1 MAAKGL
7 RRWPQKQ
14 KENEEREKEMV
25 VLGSVCKG
33 QVPLVLDST
42 MVVGF
47 CCRVFAEVFGCAL
60 FCSGTVP
67 PSLAID
73 PNNHTV
79 HYTTFVCSQK

>member
-33 QVPLVLDST
+33 QVPLV
-42 MVVGF
+42 
-47 CCRVFAEVFGCAL
+47 
-60 FCSGTVP
+60 
-67 PSLAID
+67 
-73 PNNHTV
+73 
-79 HYTTFVCSQK
+79 